1 MTQNKDELSAE
12 WTAEL
17 ERVLYEEDVEKAIQE
32 VCPSTDPLDSND
44 FNPTEYINKLFP
56 TEQSLS
62 NIDESITRIRTKVQQ
77 LDEEI
82 RGVVRGQADAGHDGR
97 QALEE
102 AQQTIQ
108 ELFKKIRDIKEKA
121 EHSEDMVRKI
131 TGDIKQLDNAKKHL
145 TDSVRTLERLRF
157 LMTALTELQENVHA
171 RNYAAVSTRLR
182 GATGVMEEFSRY
194 QSIPQVKQ
202 LLDRLSSIES
212 DLGQQIKSDFESA
225 FSTKGMNPDSKAQLH
240 DACLVLDTLEVPKRE
255 ELIQWF
261 LRLRLSDYDDAF
273 QDSNGQAWLDKVD
286 RRYSW
291 FKRALITYEEE
302 CQDIF
307 PEEWGISERFAM
319 DFCAMTRKNLSEQ
332 MSSRASDLDVA
343 LLLFAIQKTSA
354 FEKQLATKYY
364 ASSYMKKLMPP
375 TPSAVMEE
383 AEVDGENPEDEE
395 QLTKKKSTFKQDSP
409 FLGMISRCF
418 ENHLGVYIN
427 SQDKALSEL
436 METFVSDLKSKVPT
450 TVAEETSIELPSAAD
465 LFVFYKKCLQQCV
478 SLSTGPPLMQLTEL
492 FQKYLREYSQ
502 RVLMAVLPKGSAS
515 SASVRLS
522 LRKDPQETRLT
533 SEELVATCSVI
544 CTADY
549 CLETTQQMEAK
560 LKEKIEPT
568 LTEKVNFSQEMEGL
582 HGIISS
588 AIQLLVQDM
597 EGGCS
602 AALNTMVKI
611 PWQTIEA
618 VGDQSP
624 YVTAIAAHIRTT
636 VPVLRDGLS
645 STRKYFVNFCTKFAN
660 SFIPS
665 YITSLYKCKPIS
677 TIAVEQLLLDTHSLK
692 SYLLDLP
699 SVGASVAKKAPGP
712 YVKVVTKGMEKAE
725 MILKTLMASH
735 EHAEDFVASYIK
747 FMSPDNDIGN
757 FQKVLEMK
765 GMKRNEQSALIEL
778 FKTKVSVTDNSAPP
792 TLEKNRPATTMK
804 KLEKLMRFTT

>member
-1 MTQNKDELSAE
+1 MTQHKEELGTE
-12 WTAEL
+12 WAADL
-17 ERVLYEEDVEKAIQE
+17 DRVLYDEEVEKAIQE
-32 VCPSTDPLDSND
+32 VCPSTDPLDSKD
-44 FNPTEYINKLFP
+44 FDPTEYINKLFP

-62 NIDESITRIRTKVQQ
+62 SIDETITRMRTKVQQ

-82 RGVVRGQADAGHDGR
+82 RGVVRGQADVGHDGR

-121 EHSEDMVRKI
+121 ERSEDMVRKI

-157 LMTALTELQENVHA
+157 LMTALTELQENVHS

-202 LLDRLSSIES
+202 LLDRLSTIES

-225 FSTKGMNPDSKAQLH
+225 FSTKGTNAHSKAQLH
-240 DACLVLDTLEVPKRE
+240 DACLVLDTLEVARRE

-261 LRLRLSDYDDAF
+261 LRLRLSDYDMTF
-273 QDSNGQAWLDKVD
+273 HESSGQAWLNHVD
-286 RRYSW
+286 RRYAW
-291 FKRALITYEEE
+291 FKRALLSYDEE

-307 PEEWGISERFAM
+307 PEDWGISERLAM

-332 MSSRASDLDVA
+332 MSSRASELDVA

-354 FEKQLATKYY
+354 FEKQLGTKYY
-364 ASSYMKKLMPP
+364 LSKYMRKLMPP

-383 AEVDGENPEDEE
+383 AEVDGENPEDED
-395 QLTKKKSTFKQDSP
+395 QVIKKKSSFKQDSP

-418 ENHLGVYIN
+418 EAHLGVYIN

-436 METFVSDLKSKVPT
+436 METFVADLKTKVPT
-450 TVAEETSIELPSAAD
+450 TITEGTSIDLPSAAD
-465 LFVFYKKCLQQCV
+465 LFVFYKKCLVQCV

-492 FQKYLREYSQ
+492 FQKYLREYTQ
-502 RVLMAVLPKGSAS
+502 RVLLAILPKGPS
-515 SASVRLS
+515 SNMSVRLS

-560 LKEKIEPT
+560 LKEKIEPS
-568 LTEKVNFSQEMEGL
+568 LTEKVNFSQEMEAL
-582 HGIISS
+582 HNTIST
-588 AIQLLVQDM
+588 AVQLLVQDM
-597 EGGCS
+597 EGGCL
-602 AALNTMVKI
+602 AALNAMVKFS
-611 PWQTIEA
+611 WQTVES

-624 YVTAIAAHIRTT
+624 YVTAVAAHIRTT
-636 VPVLRDGLS
+636 VPILREGLAS
-645 STRKYFVNFCTKFAN
+645 ARKYFVNFCSKFAN

-665 YITSLYKCKPIS
+665 YITYLYKCKPIS
-677 TIAVEQLLLDTHSLK
+677 TIAAEQLLLDAHSLK
-692 SYLLDLP
+692 SYLLDLT
-699 SVGASVAKKAPGP
+699 SVGASVAKKAPSP
-712 YVKVVTKGMEKAE
+712 YSKVVIKGMEKAE
-725 MILKTLMASH
+725 LILKVVMAPH
-735 EHAEDFVASYIK
+735 EHAEDFVTSYTKLIQ
-747 FMSPDNDIGN
+747 SDTDIGN

-765 GMKRNEQSALIEL
+765 GLKRSEQSALIEL
-778 FKTKVSVTDNSAPP
+778 FKTKVTVTDNSAPP
-792 TLEKNRPATTMK
+792 ASEKNRPTTMK
-804 KLEKLMRFTT
+804 KLEKLMRFPG